1 MPTMM
6 RQFKELLFRNWYLKL
21 FSLVLATL
29 LWAVIAQ
36 ESTSEIFFDVPVE
49 YQNVP
54 KDTEVIGDTA
64 KIVEVRLRGPS
75 TLIREISAK
84 DISTVID
91 LDQMPLNGE
100 TYVPLNAQHVHAPF
114 GVEVVR
120 VTPPRVRVSLE
131 PTVSALLHVLP
142 ATMGHVALGYEVD
155 AILVKPERVKA
166 EGPASHVRALESV
179 MTTQIDLTNKKS
191 TIIQTVDLDLPDSL
205 VRFPETTPIRV
216 EVIIR
221 RKP

>member
-1 MPTMM
+1 MPHY
-6 RQFKELLFRNWYLKL
+6 KELLFNNWHLKL
-21 FSLVLATL
+21 FSLVLATA
-29 LWAVIAQ
+29 LWALIAQ

-54 KDTEVIGDTA
+54 PDTEVIGDAA
-64 KIVEVRLRGPS
+64 KMVEVRLRGPS

-100 TYVPLNAQHVHAPF
+100 TTVPLNAQHVHTPF

-120 VTPPRVRVSLE
+120 VTPSRVRVSLE
-131 PTVSALLHVLP
+131 PTVSAMLHVLP
-142 ATMGHVALGYEVD
+142 ATMGHVAPGYQVD
-155 AILVKPERVKA
+155 AILVKPDRVKA

-179 MTTQIDLTNKKS
+179 MTTEIDLTNRKS
-191 TIIQTVDLDLPDSL
+191 TIIQTVDLDLADSL
-205 VRFPETTPIRV
+205 VRFTETTPIRV
-216 EVIIR
+216 EVKIR

>member
-1 MPTMM
+1 M
-6 RQFKELLFRNWYLKL
+6 RHLKELLFNNWYLKV
-21 FSLVLATL
+21 FSLLAATG
-29 LWAVIAQ
+29 LWALIAQ

-54 KDTEVIGDTA
+54 QDTEVLGDTA

-91 LDQMPLNGE
+91 FDQLPSNGE
-100 TYVPLNAQHVHAPF
+100 SIIPLNAQHVHTPF

-120 VTPPRVRVSLE
+120 VTPSRVRVSLE
-131 PTVSALLHVLP
+131 PTISKSLHVLQTP
-142 ATMGHVALGYEVD
+142 TGHVAPGYEVV
-155 AILVKPERVKA
+155 AIIINPRTAKA
-166 EGPASHVRALESV
+166 EGPASHVHTLDSV
-179 MTTQIDLTNKKS
+179 MTTPIDLTDKRN
-191 TIIQTVDLDLPDSL
+191 TIIQTVDLDLPDPL

-216 EVIIR
+216 EVKIR